1 MVISMSAIWGVI
13 TLDDKNGI
21 PVTVQECFEAV
32 YEASCKIER
41 YESVCT
47 SHAYIGC
54 GIQYITEESK
64 KEELPIYDEER
75 GIIFVAD
82 CILDNRKEV
91 QEVLATYGYDRNVLE
106 KEPDGR
112 LMYFSYLCMGKECT
126 RIFRGLYMI
135 AVWDEKKKDL
145 TFISDHVA
153 ARCLY
158 YIKRENMVVFSTL
171 LEPILQFFPDMEQ
184 NTDYYKD
191 FLLANSSVIYVV
203 PGETPYKEVS
213 LMLPATVVEFVGQEK
228 KNYTYWMLEDEII
241 GKEKKKEKSARK
253 YAKRFMELYSACVT
267 DALRSSGEIGIAMSS
282 GLDSSSIG
290 VLAAKALAKD
300 KKILHSYTFAP
311 YNNFKNAIVGNS
323 VFDES
328 ELVKQIVERYPNI
341 KPTFLNNEGKN
352 IFEDMNFIT
361 KLLEMPYKTGT
372 FSNHYEM
379 CNEGAKAG
387 CKVFLNG
394 GFGNNSI
401 SYGEI
406 MHVLYDLYRKKKI
419 GRMLCYAN
427 RYCRHE
433 KVSRREMAH
442 ILRKKFKLYE
452 KEYQDR
458 LERFVPNN
466 LYLIPSILKKYDL
479 KERFSKD
486 RRVLISEGYID
497 KEKYKEHLRATSL
510 LIYLGIFET
519 KFGLNTGMI
528 LRDPTKDIRILS
540 FCNQLPYHIFAYG
553 GMTRWLV
560 RKPFENLLPKA
571 ILEKWKQKGLLN
583 ADWLNRIYRDWEQ
596 IKPELLN
603 NISMD
608 IFDDWIDKKRLKNT
622 IEHFGINQKED
633 ERYINYLCAIDG
645 LRRYIQLQKKI

>member
-1 MVISMSAIWGVI
+1 MSAIWGVI

-171 LEPILQFFPDMEQ
+171 LEPVLQFFPDMEQ

-228 KNYTYWMLEDEII
+228 KNYTYWML
-241 GKEKKKEKSARK
+241 
-253 YAKRFMELYSACVT
+253 
-267 DALRSSGEIGIAMSS
+267 
-282 GLDSSSIG
+282 
-290 VLAAKALAKD
+290 
-300 KKILHSYTFAP
+300 
-311 YNNFKNAIVGNS
+311 
-323 VFDES
+323 
-328 ELVKQIVERYPNI
+328 
-341 KPTFLNNEGKN
+341 
-352 IFEDMNFIT
+352 
-361 KLLEMPYKTGT
+361 
-372 FSNHYEM
+372 
-379 CNEGAKAG
+379 
-387 CKVFLNG
+387 
-394 GFGNNSI
+394 
-401 SYGEI
+401 
-406 MHVLYDLYRKKKI
+406 
-419 GRMLCYAN
+419 
-427 RYCRHE
+427 
-433 KVSRREMAH
+433 
-442 ILRKKFKLYE
+442 
-452 KEYQDR
+452 
-458 LERFVPNN
+458 
-466 LYLIPSILKKYDL
+466 
-479 KERFSKD
+479 
-486 RRVLISEGYID
+486 
-497 KEKYKEHLRATSL
+497 
-510 LIYLGIFET
+510 
-519 KFGLNTGMI
+519 
-528 LRDPTKDIRILS
+528 
-540 FCNQLPYHIFAYG
+540 
-553 GMTRWLV
+553 
-560 RKPFENLLPKA
+560 
-571 ILEKWKQKGLLN
+571 
-583 ADWLNRIYRDWEQ
+583 
-596 IKPELLN
+596 
-603 NISMD
+603 
-608 IFDDWIDKKRLKNT
+608 
-622 IEHFGINQKED
+622 
-633 ERYINYLCAIDG
+633 
-645 LRRYIQLQKKI
+645 